1 MKNYVYKRFIW
12 LYNQLENFRVG
23 GFMKNIILN
32 STEYIDFL
40 ELTERHFEKEIEDA
54 IIKKL

>member
-1 MKNYVYKRFIW
+1 
-12 LYNQLENFRVG
+12 
-23 GFMKNIILN
+23 MKNIILN